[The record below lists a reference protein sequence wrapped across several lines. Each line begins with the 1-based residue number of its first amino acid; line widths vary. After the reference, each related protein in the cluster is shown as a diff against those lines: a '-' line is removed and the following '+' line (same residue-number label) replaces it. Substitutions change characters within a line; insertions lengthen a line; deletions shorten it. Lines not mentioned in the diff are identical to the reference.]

1 MKTFS
6 SVEIEGVLHKHE
18 AVSLA
23 AVVALPD
30 EKWGEVPCA
39 FIELLDGAAVTEKE
53 IEVFCRAHLAGFKP
67 TQKGRFLENFRRQQ
81 PVKFKNMNY
90 GLWHVAAD

>member
-1 MKTFS
+1 MPKSKTALKDIIISGGENIS

-53 IEVFCRAHLAGFKP
+53 IEVFCRAHLAGFKA
-67 TQKGRFLENFRRQQ
+67 TEKGRFWRTSEDSNR
-81 PVKFKNMNY
+81 
-90 GLWHVAAD
+90 